1 MTYFERRISS
11 VEFRATSDSKE
22 KIIEGLAARYN
33 SLSAPLGRSQS
44 SGGARAKDG
53 FRERIMPGAFADV
66 LKTNPDVRMLQDHN
80 PSLILGRTKA
90 GTLSL
95 ADSSKGLCFRCVL
108 PDTQTANDLHASI
121 KRGDIN
127 QCSFSFAL
135 GERGKEK
142 WDEFDEDDFDE
153 NGEER
158 AAKTTKSG
166 KKLIVRTLHNIGEL
180 YDVSC
185 VTYPA
190 YPNGTSVSARS
201 AEIYV
206 PSPEAQIRANFRHLE
221 EEIEDSSPR
230 QRRKDLLKTILS

>member
-1 MTYFERRISS
+1 MTNFERRISA
-11 VEFRATSDSKE
+11 VEFRATSTSKE

-33 SLSAPLGRSQS
+33 SLSAPIATK
-44 SGGARAKDG
+44 SGAS

-66 LKTNPDVRMLQDHN
+66 LKTNPDVRCLQDHN
-80 PSLILGRTKA
+80 PSKILGRTKA

-108 PDTQTANDLHASI
+108 PDTQSANDLHESI

-127 QCSFSFAL
+127 QCSFSFGM
-135 GERGKEK
+135 GERAKED
-142 WDEFDEDDFDE
+142 WNEFDEEDFDE

-158 AAKTTKSG
+158 AANKTKAG
-166 KKLIVRTLHNIGEL
+166 KKFLVRTLHNIDQL
-180 YDVSC
+180 FDVSC

-201 AEIYV
+201 LV
-206 PSPEAQIRANFRHLE
+206 LPSPEQVIQQNFQALE
-221 EEIEDSSPR
+221 YEIENGSSR
-230 QRRKDLLKTILS
+230 QRRRDLMKTILS